1 MAIKKDT
8 GWGHVARWYDDV
20 VDSDNSYQKT
30 LILPNLLRL
39 LELKQGETLLDIG
52 SGSGFFSKEFAKLGA
67 KVFGIEP
74 SSELI
79 KIAEEKMAGTFNP
92 SFVKGKADDLGQF
105 KDKTFDKAIFILSLQ
120 NIKEFGE
127 AIMEA
132 GRVLKKG
139 GFIYIVLNHPAFR
152 IPKQSS
158 WGWDEEQGRQYR
170 RVDEYL
176 GEFTQKIE
184 MHPGDNKNIVT
195 FSFHRPIQSYFKAL
209 KKSGFLIS
217 RFEEWNSNR
226 VSEPGKRSEE
236 ENRIRKEIP
245 LFLFLE
251 AIKIET
257 RDK

>member
-1 MAIKKDT
+1 MTMKKSTD
-8 GWGHVARWYDDV
+8 WGHVAKWYDDV
-20 VDSDNSYQKT
+20 IDSDNSYQKT

-39 LELKQGETLLDIG
+39 LELKPGEALLDVG
-52 SGSGFFSKEFAKLGA
+52 SGSGFFSKEFAKLGV

-74 SSELI
+74 SLELI
-79 KIAEEKMAGTFNP
+79 KIAEEKKTEISNP
-92 SFVKGKADDLGQF
+92 LFVKGRADDLGQF

-139 GFIYIVLNHPAFR
+139 GLICVVLNHPAFR

-158 WGWDEEQGRQYR
+158 WGWDEEQNRQYR

-195 FSFHRPIQSYFKAL
+195 FSFHRPIQSYIKAL
-209 KKSGFLIS
+209 KKGGFLVS
-217 RFEEWNSNR
+217 RFEEWNSGR
-226 VSEPGKRSEE
+226 ISEPGKRAEE

-245 LFLFLE
+245 MFLFVE
-251 AIKIET
+251 GIKQ
-257 RDK
+257 